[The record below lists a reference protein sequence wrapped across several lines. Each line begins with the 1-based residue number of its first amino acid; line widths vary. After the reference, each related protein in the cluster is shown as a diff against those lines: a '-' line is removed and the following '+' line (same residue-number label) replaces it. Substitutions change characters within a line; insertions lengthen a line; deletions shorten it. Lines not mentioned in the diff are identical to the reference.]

1 MSARRRAHPPGQ
13 SPLSGLIEQWKAT
26 QIEMRRKLI
35 VRPLDPLPRFIAG
48 ADAAFSEDK
57 KKVLAAA
64 VVYDRDE
71 KRIVEIVHATRPIEY
86 PYIPTFL
93 SFREGPTVLDALRA
107 LRHEFGAVMF
117 DGQGYAHPR
126 RCGLASHMSITLDVP
141 GVGVAKSRLIGTFED
156 PKGRAGSSAP
166 LINKD
171 EQIGLV
177 LRTRDATRPLF
188 ISIGHKVDLDSA
200 SRLVLACCNR
210 YRIPEP
216 TRQADIEVAKLKR
229 EVGDESNARADAGH
243 SFSGGPQGRVIT
255 CPSSA
260 EMQPHPAGGR

>member
-1 MSARRRAHPPGQ
+1 MARAKSN
-13 SPLSGLIEQWKAT
+13 SPLSPLIAQWKAEQT
-26 QIEMRRKLI
+26 DMRRRLI
-35 VRPLDPLPRFIAG
+35 VRPLRPLPRFVAG
-48 ADAAFSEDK
+48 ADAAYSDDK
-57 KKVLAAA
+57 KTVLAAA

-71 KRIVEIVHATRPIEY
+71 KRIVEIVHATRPIEF

-107 LRHEFGAVMF
+107 LKHEFGAVMF

-141 GVGVAKSRLIGTFED
+141 GVGVAKTRLIGTFDD
-156 PKGRAGSSAP
+156 PPSRAGSSSP
-166 LINKD
+166 LMHKD
-171 EQIGLV
+171 EQIGVV

-200 SRLVLACCNR
+200 SKLVLACCNR

-229 EVGDESNARADAGH
+229 EVGG
-243 SFSGGPQGRVIT
+243 
-255 CPSSA
+255 
-260 EMQPHPAGGR
+260 